1 MSASAS
7 VRRLYLELQS
17 LSVYRGVL
25 ERPVTA
31 ALARLLEACAG
42 DETETLCVR
51 WGELC
56 RVLLG
61 KGRLDSL
68 PAAVAEEI
76 LEDENPFVLGL
87 AAGETADT
95 GADPDRAAAAAQR
108 DLEALYRA
116 ATIRPEKLSAG
127 LEPGLAA
134 RLPDWGTAAAGAPLD
149 APWGTALPALAA
161 YHTAH
166 GCGRFAVHRAFLW
179 REGGLHPVE
188 HPDPIRLSDL
198 KDYAAQRQIAVD
210 NTLAFLDGFEA
221 NNMLLYGDRGTGKSS
236 TVKALL
242 NEYAGRGLRMI
253 ELPKEALCDLPG
265 LTGYLSGLPMKFI
278 LFIDDLSFSGNDDSF
293 AALKAVLEGGLA
305 SRPANVLVYAT
316 SNRRH
321 LLRESF
327 RDRDGDEVHA
337 ADTVQEAVSLSDRFG
352 ISLTFL
358 MPDKQRFLN
367 IVAQIADDR
376 GLKAERDS
384 LLAAAE
390 RWALERGA
398 RSPRYARQFV
408 ADAEARLA
416 RGESLL

>member
-1 MSASAS
+1 MPVSASI
-7 VRRLYLELQS
+7 RRLYLELLS
-17 LSVYRGVL
+17 LSVYRSVL
-25 ERPVTA
+25 KKPVTGSLLKVFEAAVEGEAA
-31 ALARLLEACAG
+31 ALCA
-42 DETETLCVR
+42 R

-56 RVLLG
+56 RILLQ
-61 KGRLDSL
+61 KGQMASL
-68 PAAVAEEI
+68 PAAVAEEV
-76 LEDENPFVLGL
+76 LEDENPFVIRLVSQTPDTAAPDALTAAALRDLRVLYDAASAGPEELCADLEPEL
-87 AAGETADT
+87 AA
-95 GADPDRAAAAAQR
+95 
-108 DLEALYRA
+108 
-116 ATIRPEKLSAG
+116 S
-127 LEPGLAA
+127 
-134 RLPDWGTAAAGAPLD
+134 LPAWGTAGASSPLNG
-149 APWGTALPALAA
+149 PWHTALAALAA
-161 YHTAH
+161 YHQSH
-166 GCGRFAVHRAFLW
+166 GCGLFTAHRAFLW
-179 REGGLHPVE
+179 SKGAIQPVE

-210 NTLAFLDGFEA
+210 NTRAFLDGFEA

-242 NEYAGRGLRMI
+242 NEYASRGLRMI

-265 LTGYLSGLPMKFI
+265 LTGHLARLPMKFI
-278 LFIDDLSFSGNDDSF
+278 LFIDDLSFAGNDDSF

-305 SRPANVLVYAT
+305 SRPANVLIYAT

-358 MPDKQRFLN
+358 MPDKKHFLE
-367 IVAQIADDR
+367 IVAQIAADR
-376 GLKAERDS
+376 GLKVERDI

-398 RSPRYARQFV
+398 RSPRYAKQFV

-416 RGESLL
+416 RGETLL